1 MKKTINIIT
10 VLVLVLLIT
19 GCKDAKLKE
28 GSNNLVTFK
37 DSSLNIKTEDLY
49 NELKEKY
56 GINILLD
63 LIDAKVL
70 NQEYKDTEAMK
81 TYVDVQVSSIK
92 NYYETD
98 EEFLN
103 YIKSYGYENE
113 DELREYFKLNYKR
126 NLVVEK
132 YVKNMIT

>member
-63 LIDAKVL
+63 LIDAK
-70 NQEYKDTEAMK
+70 
-81 TYVDVQVSSIK
+81 
-92 NYYETD
+92 
-98 EEFLN
+98 
-103 YIKSYGYENE
+103 
-113 DELREYFKLNYKR
+113 
-126 NLVVEK
+126 
-132 YVKNMIT
+132 